1 MTAGRSPA
9 VDQWVEQ
16 ARAVP
21 IESELARRGIK
32 LNGKVERAGP
42 CPKCGGDDRFS
53 INTAKQV
60 FNCRQCGGRGDV
72 IDLVRW
78 LDGVDFIEACT
89 TLAGPSPA
97 TNGKDAAPT
106 ARAILIGKHIYPDES
121 GVVLFAVGRYEYQ
134 NSDGS
139 FVLKDGKHKKSFRQ
153 KRPDPDRRGKWI
165 NNIDGVRVVP
175 YKLPELIK
183 AIANDHSIA
192 IVEGEAKVDLL
203 WSWNV
208 PATCNAGGAGKW
220 KPEHSAFLRGADV
233 VIIPD
238 NDDPGRNH
246 AELVGASL
254 QGIAKSVRVLEL
266 PELPPKGDII
276 DWAKAGGTV
285 EQLYDLSE
293 RIAKQWAPRYAPGKT
308 EGGNKNKG
316 NTEEEVDTLESV
328 RASDVKMKALVWMWM
343 NRFALGKLGILAGLP
358 DQGKGLILCYI
369 AAQITRH
376 DRESWPCNEGVAPEG
391 NVILLTAEDD
401 PGDTVVPRLAAAGAN
416 LTRIHIVKMVHT
428 GKKRRM
434 FSLITDLELLRR
446 KITEIGGVVL
456 VLIDPVSAYMG
467 HGKIDNYRTTD
478 VRAVLAPLIEL
489 ARELRISMIGIM
501 HFNKKT
507 DVTNA
512 LLRISDS
519 LAYGAAARHVY
530 GVVDDAEN
538 KRKLMVRAKNNL
550 SAHTVDKALAYNFS
564 VCSNVGKDEDTGET
578 ISAPYI
584 IWEPKHVDV
593 TATEAMAAAN
603 ENKSP
608 VTRDAA
614 KKFLLKIL
622 ANGPVAKKEI
632 DEAAEANC
640 ISDATLRR
648 AKDELNVEA
657 EKDRTS
663 PNGPWTWHLPNQP
676 KHWARSD
683 NE

>member
-9 VDQWVEQ
+9 IDQWVEQ

-53 INTAKQV
+53 INTSKQV

-139 FVLKDGKHKKSFRQ
+139 YVLKDNKHKKTFRQ

-246 AELVGASL
+246 ADLVGASL

-266 PELPPKGDII
+266 PGLPLKGDIV
-276 DWAKAGGTV
+276 DWAQQGGTV
-285 EQLYDLSE
+285 EKLYDLSKRE
-293 RIAKQWAPRYAPGKT
+293 AKRWTPRVKAEQQAP
-308 EGGNKNKG
+308 EGA
-316 NTEEEVDTLESV
+316 DTLESI

-369 AAQITRH
+369 AAQITRR

-391 NVILLTAEDD
+391 NVTLLTAEDD
-401 PGDTVVPRLAAAGAN
+401 PADTVVPRLAAAGAN
-416 LTRIHIVKMVHT
+416 LTRVHIVKMVHT

-446 KITEIGGVVL
+446 KIAEIGGVVL

-478 VRAVLAPLIEL
+478 VRAVLAPLVEL

-550 SAHTVDKALAYNFS
+550 SANTVDKALAYHFS
-564 VCSNVGKDEDTGET
+564 VCPDVGKDEDTGET

-584 IWEPKHVDV
+584 IWELKHIDV

-608 VTRDAA
+608 VTRDTA

-622 ANGPVAKKEI
+622 ANGPVPKKEI
-632 DEAAEANC
+632 EEAAEANC

-648 AKDELNVEA
+648 AKDDLNVEA
-657 EKDRTS
+657 NKDRTT
-663 PNGPWTWHLPNQP
+663 PNGPWTWRLPNQP
-676 KHWARSD
+676 KYWASDSD